1 MFLDGDEFISSI
13 STYMIRKTDFVEF
26 VIGIWSEFMTDL
38 SKKING
44 LFREYDQ
51 FFERGGLN

>member
-38 SKKING
+38 SKKVNG
-44 LFREYDQ
+44 LFGEYD
-51 FFERGGLN
+51 